1 MEFGRYVSSL
11 ICRPSYQREINEINK
26 LLKYYAGI
34 YHFTYIDNGA
44 ITEDHLWKDG
54 VHLNTRGMYELA
66 NIYASHLNRPH
77 ILPFESIWD

>member
-1 MEFGRYVSSL
+1 MNIVETCRLSGIRTIYVSSL
-11 ICRPSYQREINEINK
+11 ICRPSYQREVNEINK

-34 YHFTYIDNGA
+34 YNFTYIDDGA

-66 NIYASHLNRPH
+66 NIYAMV
-77 ILPFESIWD
+77 